1 MKTVKFFF
9 GALALAVVS
18 MVASPVANAQEEET
32 VRGPYL
38 TNTKFI
44 DNTFINGNI
53 GLNVG
58 RDGKTVT
65 GLALDGSLGKWFTP
79 TVGARVGL
87 NGLSGSAP
95 DGGKYLYAHADAM
108 WNISNAIGGYRADRF
123 WDFVPY
129 AHTGVFVDPSQVGL
143 EFAAGAG
150 LHNIVRIFK
159 NAENWLNRVNATVDV
174 RGTIYRGDYIAGVA
188 SITAGLTY
196 NFGKTTWTRA
206 SEYSNPADLDKITA
220 AEAAAAAL
228 TAANAALAA
237 DKAQLEKEKA
247 AIQTQSAALV
257 AEAKKEAESGL
268 QNVAPASFYFEI
280 GKTELNDKEL
290 AHLDFYMQNVLPYVK
305 NVKATVVTGT
315 ADSNTGYAKRNE
327 YLSKK
332 RAEYMVNLLKTKY
345 GIDTAN
351 VVVKN
356 QVVKAAS
363 KAQLDRAAVISFE

>member
-18 MVASPVANAQEEET
+18 MAASPALNAQENEV

-38 TNTKFI
+38 TNPKFI
-44 DNTFINGNI
+44 DNTFINGNL

-58 RDGKTVT
+58 VDGKVT
-65 GLALDGSLGKWFTP
+65 TGFAIEGNFGKWITP

-87 NGLSGSAP
+87 NGLSGVAP
-95 DGGKYLYAHADAM
+95 DGGRYIYAHADAM
-108 WNISNAIGGYRADRF
+108 WNISNYLGGYNAERF

-129 AHTGVFVDPSQVGL
+129 FHTGLFYDPGQFGKEL
-143 EFAAGAG
+143 AAGFG
-150 LHNIVRIFK
+150 LHNIVRVFK
-159 NAENWLNRVNATVDV
+159 NADNWLNRVNATVDV
-174 RGTIYRGDYIAGVA
+174 RGTLYRGNGMAGLLTTTV
-188 SITAGLTY
+188 GLTY
-196 NFGKTTWTRA
+196 NLGKTTFTRA

-280 GKTELNDKEL
+280 GQTQLNDKEL

-305 NVKATVVTGT
+305 NGKATVVTGT

-332 RAEYMVNLLKTKY
+332 RAEYLVNLLKTKY

-351 VVVKN
+351 IVVKN
-356 QVVKAAS
+356 QVVRAAS